1 MRDQAINC
9 GLINRILERLSAVS
23 GEKPREFEDV
33 VEEPALEEMDD
44 LPLAKK
50 QSSINE
56 EKAFEARTK
65 KKRGGVGY
73 SAKQGERFDVGAY
86 LENKK
91 QRNEQIKVLI
101 DICTGFFDS
110 EEWTAPEEMLEE
122 ILESA
127 LLPIL
132 EAAFRNGSILEISK
146 EAETYHS
153 YLELTRALSKQSN
166 LLPCLI
172 EIDQRYKP
180 NQTEPIYKLLGK
192 MNDLATIFLS
202 CLNQQQNIETT
213 SGVSESLSRD
223 ICKTNTIV

>member
-1 MRDQAINC
+1 MPDDANMRDQAIKC
-9 GLINRILERLSAVS
+9 GLITRILERLSAVS
-23 GEKPREFEDV
+23 GEKPREFEDT
-33 VEEPALEEMDD
+33 EEVKEEDMEE

-56 EKAFEARTK
+56 EKLFEARTK

-73 SAKQGERFDVGAY
+73 SARQGERFDVGAY

-101 DICTGFFDS
+101 DICTGFFNSD
-110 EEWTAPEEMLEE
+110 EWTAPEDMIDD

-132 EAAFRNGSILEISK
+132 ESAFRNGSILEISK

-153 YLELTRALSKQSN
+153 YLGKKLFFILT
-166 LLPCLI
+166 
-172 EIDQRYKP
+172 
-180 NQTEPIYKLLGK
+180 
-192 MNDLATIFLS
+192 
-202 CLNQQQNIETT
+202 
-213 SGVSESLSRD
+213 
-223 ICKTNTIV
+223 